1 MVKGRYFLCL
11 ACLSGGLWAG
21 ELVDPT
27 APKQVQTKAQSSARV
42 AASLPQLQSILF
54 QANHKSVVINN
65 QTYRTGEVVAGYRI
79 TSIQANHVFLQRN
92 GKTTKLSLFNAD
104 FLK

>member
-11 ACLSGGLWAG
+11 ACLSGALWAS
-21 ELVDPT
+21 ELADPT
-27 APKQVQTKAQSSARV
+27 APKQAQVTTQSSTRV
-42 AASLPQLQSILF
+42 AASLPQLQSILL
-54 QANHKSVVINN
+54 QKNHKSVVMNN

-79 TSIQANHVFLQRN
+79 TSIQASHVLLQRN